1 MTDNI
6 LRISLEFDGVT
17 YRWNDWYIAL
27 AFGRETT
34 VFILMNLCVHGIQ
47 VTICIINA
55 DVPDTLVSFL
65 GG

>member
-34 VFILMNLCVHGIQ
+34 VFILITFVHM
-47 VTICIINA
+47 V
-55 DVPDTLVSFL
+55 FR
-65 GG
+65 